1 MLILYLRIT
10 TLEKCDLQLEGNKV
24 EIKSF
29 IDDFRYG
36 PKIGNSLQDETI
48 GSLKRDKFWGRI
60 NECLLKENINLAIV
74 HVVST
79 SLGMATTNY
88 YDINLKFEDTLK
100 RALVYG
106 NDFKKK
112 PLLSFRQL
120 FFHTTLT
127 MRKINL

>member
-1 MLILYLRIT
+1 M
-10 TLEKCDLQLEGNKV
+10 
-24 EIKSF
+24 
-29 IDDFRYG
+29 
-36 PKIGNSLQDETI
+36 
-48 GSLKRDKFWGRI
+48 GRI

-106 NDFKKK
+106 NDFEKETSTFL
-112 PLLSFRQL
+112 PTIILSYYIDDEKNKFV
-120 FFHTTLT
+120 
-127 MRKINL
+127 ISS